1 MLPSTINRIKYEL
14 SIEMQEILLKGKET
28 TLIEWD
34 KVEVITRDDQLASRG
49 HRCSF
54 WYLEGLNLLVK

>member
-34 KVEVITRDDQLASRG
+34 KVAVITRDDQVASRG
-49 HRCSF
+49 HQCSF